1 MNLTQRWIALLVT
14 VGLLIWLVGYWRMLS
29 VGRRPPIPS
38 DGESEV
44 EKDNLNRLDRALL
57 ALHHFQQQPTLES
70 ARLNYLRQL
79 AFSELHDLI
88 LLALSAVNYV
98 VSMDQPAQPYEMP
111 ALEAVAP
118 DPELIIEFI
127 PALSA
132 EPTRKGRL
140 TRPIESVVDRLEPVV
155 ESGNVFT
162 ADGRTVLLSIQVHG
176 SQYSR
181 YGLSR
186 LAQAATLENLPGL
199 LICLGTSPINNLP
212 VSSTVLMSASELI
225 LILERLES

>member
-1 MNLTQRWIALLVT
+1 
-14 VGLLIWLVGYWRMLS
+14 MLA
-29 VGRRPPIPS
+29 VGRRPPVPG

-44 EKDNLNRLDRALL
+44 EKGNLNRLDKALL
-57 ALHHFQQQPTLES
+57 ALHYFKQQPTLES

-79 AFSELHDLI
+79 ASPELHDLI

-111 ALEAVAP
+111 TLEAVAP
-118 DPELIIEFI
+118 DPELIIESI

-132 EPTRKGRL
+132 EPTRKGHL
-140 TRPIESVVDRLEPVV
+140 TRPLEWVMDRLEPVV

-162 ADGRTVLLSIQVHG
+162 ADGRTVLLSIQVYG

-181 YGLSR
+181 YGLGR
-186 LAQAATLENLPGL
+186 LAQAAALENLPGL
-199 LICLGTSPINNLP
+199 VVCLGTNSINNQP
-212 VSSTVLMSASELI
+212 VSGAVLMTGIELMS
-225 LILERLES
+225 ILEGLEL

>member
-29 VGRRPPIPS
+29 VGRRPPIPG
-38 DGESEV
+38 DGESAV
-44 EKDNLNRLDRALL
+44 ERGNLNRLDKALL
-57 ALHHFQQQPTLES
+57 ALHHFHQQPTLES

-79 AFSELHDLI
+79 AFTDLHDLI

-111 ALEAVAP
+111 AFETVAP
-118 DPELIIEFI
+118 DPELVTESI

-132 EPTRKGRL
+132 EPTRKGHL
-140 TRPIESVVDRLEPVV
+140 TRPLESIMDRLEPVV
-155 ESGNVFT
+155 ESGNVFM
-162 ADGRTVLLSIQVHG
+162 ADGRTVLLSIQVYG

-186 LAQAATLENLPGL
+186 LAQAAALENLPGL
-199 LICLGTSPINNLP
+199 LVCLGTNSINNPP
-212 VSSTVLMSASELI
+212 VSGTVLMTGIELLSI
-225 LILERLES
+225 WEGLES

>member
-1 MNLTQRWIALLVT
+1 MNVTQHWIALLVT
-14 VGLLIWLVGYWRMLS
+14 VGLLVWLIGYWWMLS
-29 VGRRPPIPS
+29 AGRRQPKRT
-38 DGESEV
+38 DEGVEV
-44 EKDNLNRLDRALL
+44 EKGNLNRLDKALL
-57 ALHHFQQQPTLES
+57 ALRSFQQQPTLES

-98 VSMDQPAQPYEMP
+98 VSMDHPPQPYEMP
-111 ALEAVAP
+111 VLEAVAP

-140 TRPIESVVDRLEPVV
+140 TRSMESVVDRLEPVV

-162 ADGRTVLLSIQVHG
+162 ADGRTVLLSIQIHG

-186 LAQAATLENLPGL
+186 LAQAAAVENLPGL
-199 LICLGTSPINNLP
+199 LIYLGTSPLNNLP
-212 VSSTVLMSASELI
+212 VSGAVLMSGSELM
-225 LILERLES
+225 LILERLEL